1 MLTLAACD
9 AGGGSQPAPTPSGAD
24 ASTQPL
30 VSVSPTPT
38 SPADIA
44 WRDAVAAYLGMWQK
58 YAQASHTSDWQAP
71 YLSQYAAGD
80 ALQFLSRDLYADHYN
95 GLVSKGDPVNNPR
108 VTSVS
113 PEDTPTSAMID
124 DCVDARNWLRYRTD
138 GSLLDD
144 TAGAFHKVLAEVRV
158 HTDGKWRVTRFG
170 IGDPGSC

>member
-1 MLTLAACD
+1 MVTLAACD
-9 AGGGSQPAPTPSGAD
+9 SGDAPQPVPTPTGAE
-24 ASTQPL
+24 ASIQPSA
-30 VSVSPTPT
+30 SVSPMPT
-38 SPADIA
+38 APAVIA
-44 WRDAVAAYLGMWQK
+44 RRDAVAAYLGMWQK
-58 YAQASHTSDWQAP
+58 YTQASHTSDWQAS

-95 GLVSKGDPVNNPR
+95 GLVSKGAPVNSPQ

-113 PEDTPTSAMID
+113 PDDTPTWAMID
-124 DCVDARNWLRYRTD
+124 DCVDARHWLRYRAD

-144 TAGAFHKVLAEVRV
+144 KPGALHKVLAEVRV

>member
-1 MLTLAACD
+1 VLALAACD
-9 AGGGSQPAPTPSGAD
+9 GGGGSPPASTPSGASV
-24 ASTQPL
+24 STHPP
-30 VSVSPTPT
+30 VSVTPSPT

-44 WRDAVAAYLGMWQK
+44 RQDAVAAYLGMWK
-58 YAQASHTSDWQAP
+58 DYAQASHTSDWQAP
-71 YLSQYAAGD
+71 YLSQYASGD

-113 PEDTPTSAMID
+113 PEDTPTSVMID
-124 DCVDARNWLRYRTD
+124 DCVDARQWLRYRTD

-144 TAGAFHKVLAEVRV
+144 TPGALHKVLAEVRLHV
-158 HTDGKWRVTRFG
+158 DGKWRVTRFG